1 MRFTDR
7 YAAELLR
14 VESDPMRAIMYIL
27 EDKSWFVRFF
37 LRSKVKPTI
46 LSMDALHRDD
56 ADREKRIQAI
66 GGALAEYQN
75 ETYSDDHQPGEIA
88 KLATEAF
95 AKLMTEIEQMSGGHK
110 DTLQI

>member
-1 MRFTDR
+1 MRFTDQ

-14 VESDPMRAIMYIL
+14 VETENMRAIMFIL

-37 LRSKVKPTI
+37 LRSTVKPTI
-46 LSMDALHRDD
+46 LSMNTLHRDD
-56 ADREKRIQAI
+56 DHREQRIQSI

-75 ETYSDDHQPGEIA
+75 ETYGDSHQPSEIA

-95 AKLMTEIEQMSGGHK
+95 AKVMTEIEQVSGGHK
-110 DTLQI
+110 DKFQI

>member
-1 MRFTDR
+1 MRFTNQ

-14 VESDPMRAIMYIL
+14 VESDNMRAIMYIL

-37 LRSKVKPTI
+37 LRSTVKPTI
-46 LSMDALHRDD
+46 LSMDAIHRDD

-66 GGALAEYQN
+66 GGAIAEYQN
-75 ETYSDDHQPGEIA
+75 ETYGDSHEPSAIA

-95 AKLMTEIEQMSGGHK
+95 AKLMTEIEQMAGGHK
-110 DTLQI
+110 DKFQI